1 MNRVQSFCTAM
12 SCLFMVGLIN
22 ISFADKDLI
31 AVSVMGQAQIKTRV
45 ILVSGTYIVEKDW
58 WVEITLRNYEQ
69 ESLRINQSNFA
80 IIDSV
85 GNSYHSIALT
95 DIPHTRLIPNT
106 QVQPRGLVRGLLGF
120 TLASNDS

>member
-31 AVSVMGQAQIKTRV
+31 AVSVMGQAQVKTRV

-58 WVEITLRNYEQ
+58 WVEITLRNYEE
-69 ESLRINQSNFA
+69 ESLMFNPSNIA
-80 IIDSV
+80 IVDSV
-85 GNSYHSIALT
+85 GNSYHAIAIT
-95 DIPHTRLIPNT
+95 DIPHTRLISNT
-106 QVQPRGLVRGLLGF
+106 EVHP
-120 TLASNDS
+120 